1 MHRDSQSALDAPPM
15 DHSTT
20 SSSRWLVVAV
30 ALCGALAGG
39 GIVETIA
46 ALASGTSISISPDHL
61 VAEPLLLAGALSGGL
76 LAAVLASR
84 DHGNDQMNADSLAPA
99 DIVPSEPMLWQ
110 PTPPMLPTNSTST
123 ANSGPPAHSKHRMRY
138 AHRRIRPRAS
148 HFSQTRPAI
157 SRSSAIMNTP
167 RHP

>member
-1 MHRDSQSALDAPPM
+1 MHHDSQSALDAPPM

-39 GIVETIA
+39 SIVETIA
-46 ALASGTSISISPDHL
+46 ALASGSSISISPDHL
-61 VAEPLLLAGALSGGL
+61 VAAPLLVAGALSGGL

-84 DHGNDQMNADSLAPA
+84 DHNNDRLVAHPLAPA
-99 DIVPSEPMLWQ
+99 DMVPSEPMLWQ
-110 PTPPMLPTNSTST
+110 PAPPVLPTNTTLTATSVPS
-123 ANSGPPAHSKHRMRY
+123 ARSKHRMRY

-148 HFSQTRPAI
+148 YFPQTRPVI
-157 SRSSAIMNTP
+157 SRSSATMNTP